1 MKETV
6 IENVISP
13 PNYPYDERNVL
24 ETIRAP

>member
-6 IENVISP
+6 IENAISP
-13 PNYPYDERNVL
+13 PNYPYDGWNVL